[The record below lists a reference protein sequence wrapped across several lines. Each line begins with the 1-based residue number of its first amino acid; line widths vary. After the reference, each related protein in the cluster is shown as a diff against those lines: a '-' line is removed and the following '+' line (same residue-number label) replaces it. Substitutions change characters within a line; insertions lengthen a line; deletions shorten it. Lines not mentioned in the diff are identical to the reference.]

1 MFRLV
6 APVEIGQR
14 WPELSLILAP
24 AIRVNAGTSVQSVFD
39 RLLAGEMHMIEGAGP
54 AEGLLLVFHVF
65 PEGEQV
71 SCFASYLAGR
81 VKSGPMLKTMRLLM
95 AAFEDHC
102 RGAGVHQLY
111 IGGRNWSRVFPDYE
125 PVDDVTNRLRKV
137 LIHG

>member
-1 MFRLV
+1 VFRLI
-6 APVEIGQR
+6 APAEIEQR
-14 WPELSLILAP
+14 WPELSLILTP
-24 AIRVNAGTSVQSVFD
+24 AIRINAGATVQSVYD
-39 RLLAGEMHMIEGAGP
+39 RLLASDMHMIEGAGP
-54 AEGLLLVFHVF
+54 AEGLLLVFRVF

-71 SCFASYLAGR
+71 SCFASYLSGR
-81 VKSGPMLKTMRLLM
+81 VKSGPLLKTMRLLM